1 MRKRITT
8 SLTLTAILLGSF
20 WLAGPAEA
28 SVTSFILKHAIPKN
42 MTVQKIEG
50 SLLGPLTLKGVT
62 IHTSRARIHVDQ
74 ITADWSAGALFHAT
88 IDVTSLKLVGV
99 DVYLQPKTAAAPG
112 AQKTGPPK
120 LKPPLSVN
128 LEHVIV
134 QNVVVH
140 SAAGKKPFVIKTVE
154 LSGKL
159 TKKKLAI
166 NHIDAHGPLFDVSG
180 HASIVPNND
189 YPTAGQLDFK
199 LHLPGYAPASGTTI
213 IAGSLA
219 NLRVTLAVAPPYHM
233 QAALIADALDQ
244 PITMQ
249 AQVTLADMPL
259 HQVHAAWPKIALNAT
274 AKAHGAPTN
283 LQYQLKTQLGGTK
296 IGTLDIALD
305 GGFANKIATIK
316 NLAITRPDSRMRLHA
331 TGKVDT
337 AGKAPALA
345 LHLDWHALGYP
356 FTGPPKVTL
365 PSGKA
370 TVNGSLKQLQAT
382 WQTALG
388 KQGHLQGTARRNG
401 PQFAVNAKWRQL
413 RWPGGGGRVS
423 SPSGTLTFGGTLSN
437 YQLAVDARMSAP
449 GQMQGHLIVRGTGD
463 KNSIQISEINLKALQ
478 GELVGVAQA
487 QWKPTLDGQIHLR
500 GQGINPGLLVSGWP
514 GSLGLKLDAQAARK
528 NGVLTASVKT
538 LSVDGKLRGYPVA
551 LNAQA
556 NYGEKVLH
564 LKQFALTSGPTHL
577 SAQGS
582 IGQTLDLQWRIDS
595 PKLASLYPGAQGSLT
610 GHGRVDGPR
619 KKPDVIAVLNG
630 SQIEVALRGK
640 AYAFKKLAVNA
651 NVDLRG
657 KQRSHLQVAVANGS
671 AANIAIKSIRL
682 TGQGTPVEHHLTL
695 VADTSRGSARL
706 AVAGSLKNQRWN
718 FTLDQATL
726 AYPQLAPWQLAQ
738 PSSGYLTRTAF
749 ALSKTCWQTTGK
761 AKACVHAT
769 RTGTKLAGGFNL
781 NDLAFAYFAPLTPP
795 TVGETG
801 SLSAQGTFARSG
813 RKGLPTVHVTAST
826 TKTALL
832 AQVPPSPGAQ
842 PNTAAPPQRVVA
854 FAPSTIKL
862 DLDDSG
868 LQIDAALKLL
878 RQNGGLF
885 FTARVPGGK
894 AKLLKRPLTAKLTTD
909 IPDISFVSRFKPGAG
924 QISGRLAGTMH
935 IRGTLAAPVL
945 QGRIALKDGSA
956 QVSQV
961 GLKLTDVGLV
971 LAGLPDG
978 GISINGGAHSG
989 GGAIAIDG
997 TANLVARPRHADITI
1012 RGDQFQALGNT
1023 LGTVFI
1029 SPDLTL
1035 TLRGRALKLTGTVKV
1050 PKARLTPEEI
1060 PQSAVKVSRDQII
1073 IQPGKK
1079 APSSFA
1085 HNFNA
1090 DIRLVLGDKV
1100 HFKGF
1105 GLKSRIKGA
1114 LEIFEQGDK
1123 PTRASGELSLV
1134 NGEYRAYGQGLVIEQ
1149 GTLLF
1154 AGPITEPAIDMRAVR
1169 HPAKDITVGVS
1180 ISGTLKQPN
1189 FELFSD
1195 PPMTQAET
1203 LSWLVLGRPLEGT
1216 SDQQGSALS
1225 RLALG
1230 LGITQS
1236 NKIAK
1241 NLGKGLGLDTFSIQ
1255 TGSSEAGS
1263 AQDVYQA
1270 ALVIGKYL
1278 SPRLYI
1284 SYGIGLFEPVN
1295 TVRLE
1300 YTLSSKWK
1308 LATESSSLASGG
1320 DLIYTLETQTP

>member
-1 MRKRITT
+1 MRRRITT
-8 SLTLTAILLGSF
+8 SLIIATLA
-20 WLAGPAEA
+20 LAGLSLAGSADA
-28 SVTSFILKHAIPKN
+28 SVTSFVLKHAIPKN

-62 IHTSRARIHVDQ
+62 IHTSRAKIHVDQ
-74 ITADWSAGALFHAT
+74 LTADWSAGALFHAT

-140 SAAGKKPFVIKTVE
+140 SAAGKKPFVIKTAE

-166 NHIDAHGPLFDVSG
+166 NHIEAHGPLFDVTG
-180 HASIVPNND
+180 HASIVPKND

-199 LHLPGYAPASGTTI
+199 LHLPGYVPASGTTI
-213 IAGSLA
+213 IAGSLR

-233 QAALIADALDQ
+233 QAALIADALAK

-259 HQVHAAWPKIALNAT
+259 HEVHAAWPKIALNAT
-274 AKAHGAPTN
+274 AKAHGAPKN
-283 LQYQLKTQLGGTK
+283 LHYQLTSRLDGTK
-296 IGTLDIALD
+296 IGKLDIALD
-305 GGFANKIATIK
+305 GGYANKIATIK

-331 TGKVDT
+331 AGKVDT
-337 AGKAPALA
+337 AGKAPVLA

-356 FTGPPKVTL
+356 FAGPPKITL
-365 PSGKA
+365 PSGRA
-370 TVNGSLKQLQAT
+370 TVNGNFNQLQAA
-382 WQTALG
+382 WQTAFG

-401 PQFAVNAKWRQL
+401 MQFAVNAKWRQL

-423 SPSGTLTFGGTLSN
+423 SPSGTLTFGGTLSK
-437 YQLAVDARMSAP
+437 YQLKVDARMSAP
-449 GQMQGHLIVRGTGD
+449 GQTQGHLIVRGTGD

-487 QWKPTLDGQIHLR
+487 QWKPTLDGQVHLR

-514 GSLGLKLDAQAARK
+514 GSLSLKLDAQAARHA
-528 NGVLTASVKT
+528 GTLSASVKT

-556 NYGEKVLH
+556 NYGDKVLR
-564 LKQFALTSGPTHL
+564 LKQFAVTSGPSHL

-582 IGQTLDLQWRIDS
+582 IGQTLDLQWRLDS
-595 PKLASLYPGAQGSLT
+595 PNLASLYPGAQGALT
-610 GHGRVDGPR
+610 GHGRVEGPR
-619 KKPDVIAVLNG
+619 KKPHVIAVLNG
-630 SQIEVALRGK
+630 SQIELALRGK
-640 AYAFKKLAVNA
+640 AYAFRKLAVNA

-682 TGQGTPVEHHLTL
+682 TGQGTPAEHHLTL
-695 VADTSRGSARL
+695 IADTSRGSAQL
-706 AVAGSLKNQRWN
+706 ALAGSLKNRRWD
-718 FTLDQATL
+718 FTLNRATL
-726 AYPQLAPWQLAQ
+726 AYPQLAPWQLVQ
-738 PSSGYLTRTAF
+738 PSSGYLSRNAF
-749 ALSKTCWQTTGK
+749 ALSTTCWQTTGN

-769 RTGTKLAGGFNL
+769 RTGTKVAGGFNL

-801 SLSAQGTFARSG
+801 SLSAQGTFARNGG
-813 RKGLPTVHVTAST
+813 RGLPTVHATAST
-826 TKTALL
+826 TKTVLL
-832 AQVPPSPGAQ
+832 AQVPPSPGAP

-854 FAPSTIKL
+854 FAPSTLKL
-862 DLDDSG
+862 DLDQSG
-868 LQIDAALKLL
+868 LRLDAALKLL
-878 RQNGGLF
+878 QQNGGLF
-885 FTARVPGGK
+885 FTARIPGGK
-894 AKLLKRPLTAKLTTD
+894 AKPLLKRPLTAKLTTD

-924 QISGRLAGTMH
+924 QVSGRLAGTMH
-935 IRGTLAAPVL
+935 VRGSLSAPEL
-945 QGRIALKDGSA
+945 QGRIVLQDGGA
-956 QVSQV
+956 QLPQV

-971 LAGLPDG
+971 LAGLPGG
-978 GISINGGAHSG
+978 GISINGNAKSG

-997 TANLVARPRHADITI
+997 TADLVAQPRHADITI

-1023 LGTVFI
+1023 LGNVFI

-1035 TLRGRALKLTGTVKV
+1035 TLRGKAMKLTGTVKV

-1073 IQPGKK
+1073 VQPGKK

-1090 DIRLVLGDKV
+1090 DIHLVLGDNV

-1149 GTLLF
+1149 GALLF
-1154 AGPITEPAIDMRAVR
+1154 AGPITEPAVDMRAVR

-1236 NKIAK
+1236 NKVAK
-1241 NLGKGLGLDTFSIQ
+1241 NLGKSLGLDTFSIQ

-1263 AQDVYQA
+1263 AQNVYQA

-1278 SPRLYI
+1278 SPRLYV

-1320 DLIYTLETQTP
+1320 DLIYTLETR